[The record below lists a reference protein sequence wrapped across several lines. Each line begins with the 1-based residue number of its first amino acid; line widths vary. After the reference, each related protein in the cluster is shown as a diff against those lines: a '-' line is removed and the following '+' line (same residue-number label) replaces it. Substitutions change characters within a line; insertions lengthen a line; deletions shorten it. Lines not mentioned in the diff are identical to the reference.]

1 MVERLPSSGTSAGR
15 PAHDVKAFERQPA
28 SDWQPL
34 AGEGG
39 ASRGL
44 PADVPGHIALIEA
57 TIAQNEEAA
66 VAESQENLSFA
77 LGVRFRRTGERD
89 VRDDKQRARALFEQ
103 QMHRFARVNGA
114 QFERL
119 RGQLRDLPFV
129 PDPQQLIRQAH
140 MSAGHAALVVAAW
153 LADGGVDSATRTR
166 LRRTLDELTSS
177 ETWAI
182 EAFATLE
189 CGNGQNPGMALMQQL
204 KSLFRQSQGPQRSLT
219 QWFDECRRLPQRRA
233 RLRALMQALGLELG
247 AQHAD
252 ADVQRLAAVVD
263 DLRRVVLFLTLASA
277 CEQSA
282 QTLRAAGARAFETD
296 TMIAETLTLLDQPWV
311 GAEWLAQRAA
321 YLGMVTVD
329 ARYAFARELTRLV
342 QSAHDGCFRD
352 ETQRETLGEA
362 LDVWRAEIAH
372 EGEAAEG

>member
-15 PAHDVKAFERQPA
+15 APQDNLTLERRLAHEWLPLDGEA
-28 SDWQPL
+28 S
-34 AGEGG
+34 A
-39 ASRGL
+39 ARAL

-57 TIAQNEEAA
+57 TLAQNEEAA

-103 QMHRFARVNGA
+103 QMHRLARVSAA
-114 QFERL
+114 QFERM

-129 PDPQQLIRQAH
+129 PDPHALIRQAH

-153 LADGGVDSATRTR
+153 LADEGLDSATRTR

-182 EAFATLE
+182 EAFAALE
-189 CGNGQNPGMALMQQL
+189 CGGGQNPGMALMQQL

-233 RLRALMQALGLELG
+233 RLRALLQALGLELG
-247 AQHAD
+247 AQQTD
-252 ADVQRLAAVVD
+252 ADVQRLVAVVD
-263 DLRRVVLFLTLASA
+263 DLRRVTLFLTLESA

-282 QTLRAAGARAFETD
+282 QTLRAAGVRAFETD
-296 TMIAETLTLLDQPWV
+296 AMIAEMLTLLDQPWV
-311 GAEWLAQRAA
+311 GAQWLAQRAA
-321 YLGMVTVD
+321 YLGMVTID

-342 QSAHDGCFRD
+342 QAAHEGCFRD

-372 EGEAAEG
+372 EGEAAGA